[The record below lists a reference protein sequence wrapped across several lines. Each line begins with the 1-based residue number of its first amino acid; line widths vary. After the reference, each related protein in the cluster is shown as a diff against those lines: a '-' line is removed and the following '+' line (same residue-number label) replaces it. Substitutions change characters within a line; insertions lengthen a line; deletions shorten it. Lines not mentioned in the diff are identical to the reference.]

1 MQLAKAR
8 GANVIAITSES
19 KAQQLKD
26 LGADKVLSRED
37 DLIKTLGKSSVD
49 VVIDLVAGEQW
60 PKLLEVLKPKGRYA
74 VSGAIGGALVEL
86 DIRTLYLKDL
96 TFFGCTV
103 IEPGVF
109 KSLVNFIE
117 QEKIKPIVAQTLP
130 LSEIVTAQQ
139 VFSQKLH
146 VGKIVLT
153 IPHSE

>member
-1 MQLAKAR
+1 M
-8 GANVIAITSES
+8 
-19 KAQQLKD
+19 
-26 LGADKVLSRED
+26 
-37 DLIKTLGKSSVD
+37 D

-60 PKLLEVLKPKGRYA
+60 PALLEVLKPKGRYA

-103 IEPGVF
+103 IEPEVF

-117 QEKIKPIVAQTLP
+117 QEKIKPIVAQTFP
-130 LSEIVTAQQ
+130 LNEIVTAQK
-139 VFSQKLH
+139 VFAQKQH